1 MTITTLP
8 CIVCH
13 KTTQLD
19 VDPEKLK
26 RWQKGEH
33 IQDVFTD
40 WDADKRELLITG
52 THPECWDLMMTEGD
66 WD

>member
-1 MTITTLP
+1 MIITTLP
-8 CIVCH
+8 CVVCH
-13 KTTQLD
+13 KATQLD
-19 VDPEKLK
+19 VDEERLK
-26 RWQKGEH
+26 RWQNGEH

-52 THPECWDLMMTEGD
+52 THSECWDQMMTEGD